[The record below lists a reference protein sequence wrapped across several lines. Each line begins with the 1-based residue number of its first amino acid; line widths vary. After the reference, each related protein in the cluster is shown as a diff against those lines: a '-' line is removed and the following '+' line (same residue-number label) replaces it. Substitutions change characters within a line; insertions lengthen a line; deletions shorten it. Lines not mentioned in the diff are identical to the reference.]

1 MPLII
6 PEIDIFAACL
16 GAIGYLLFGLVFVG
30 PALRKKIVFLKDSS
44 SAPTTC
50 SSKSFESS
58 ESSGD
63 DQTDC
68 GDCFG
73 GSFPDTLAKALD
85 EALGQAPQQPLHLL
99 GMREEDDVQTK
110 LSWARVKAKA
120 LGGRFRRNIGIAVTC
135 FTLCGF
141 WGTTITKQE
150 LLRGQNQSQSQIQ
163 SQALGAL
170 TRFGTG
176 TGSGPGSA
184 YPLGAE
190 DATKSESEAHM
201 KLDAWSS
208 EPEML
213 LPVAPVAPDPSEL
226 FTVQLTRQS
235 MPVQKNGGRH
245 KSAYF
250 GEIAV
255 GEPPMLF
262 KVVFDT
268 GSGHLILPST
278 YCRSETCKAHT
289 RYRRSASQTATD
301 IDYDGSVVEPGQ
313 PRDQITIS
321 FGTGEVTGVFIQ
333 DTLCLGEAM
342 NMEVAEEGEV
352 VSQASLSGCL
362 DMRFIAATE
371 MSEDPFKSFHFDG
384 VLGLGLDGLSQ
395 SGEFNFLKVMA
406 SQLRLQNGPAPHTF
420 AVFLADSDEEDSELT
435 FGGWKEQHLTGNI
448 GWNPVVNPAIG
459 HWMIQI
465 RALRIGDEV
474 LRFCEDG
481 ECRAAVDTG
490 TSLLAV
496 PTASFP
502 ELYELLRHPA
512 HTSGECGIPGV
523 GPELH
528 IELDNFT
535 ISLGPKDYA
544 RPQEVKPLYEQPW
557 QAFFNKPEL
566 DPHARTRN
574 DIVCKPMLMSMEF
587 PAPLGPKLFIL
598 GEPILRKY
606 YSIYDGNTKRVGFG
620 RAVHIS
626 NEEYVED
633 DPVDI
638 QGATG
643 EGLANSVLDGFLGA
657 VQKSQ

>member
-16 GAIGYLLFGLVFVG
+16 GVFGYLVFSVLFVG
-30 PALRKKIVFLKDSS
+30 PAMRKKVLPKGG
-44 SAPTTC
+44 APPTC
-50 SSKSFESS
+50 SSDSS
-58 ESSGD
+58 E
-63 DQTDC
+63 
-68 GDCFG
+68 
-73 GSFPDTLAKALD
+73 D
-85 EALGQAPQQPLHLL
+85 EAHPDFPGAS
-99 GMREEDDVQTK
+99 DDDVHVVQTK
-110 LSWARVKAKA
+110 SSLAQIKAQ
-120 LGGRFRRNIGIAVTC
+120 RSCRRRKISIAVIC
-135 FTLCGF
+135 FIMCGF
-141 WGTTITKQE
+141 WGKAIWQRSGS
-150 LLRGQNQSQSQIQ
+150 LHQSPIQ
-163 SQALGAL
+163 TQVLGKKPFGEGHATNPDPQTVAL
-170 TRFGTG
+170 
-176 TGSGPGSA
+176 S
-184 YPLGAE
+184 
-190 DATKSESEAHM
+190 
-201 KLDAWSS
+201 
-208 EPEML
+208 PEML
-213 LPVAPVAPDPSEL
+213 VPVALPVAPDPSEL

-235 MPVQKNGGRH
+235 MPVQKSGGRH

-255 GEPPMLF
+255 GNPPMLF

-289 RYRRSASQTATD
+289 RYRRSASQTAID
-301 IDYDGSVVEPGQ
+301 IDYDGKVVEPGQ

-333 DTLCLGEAM
+333 DTLCLGEAIDDEIPEQGGAM
-342 NMEVAEEGEV
+342 GAAP
-352 VSQASLSGCL
+352 QSGCL
-362 DMRFIAATE
+362 NMRFIAATE

-395 SGEFNFLKVMA
+395 SGEFNFLSVMA
-406 SQLRLQNGPAPHTF
+406 SQLSLQNGAAPHTF

-435 FGGWKEQHLTGNI
+435 FGGWKQQHLTGDI

-512 HTSGECGIPGV
+512 HRSGECGVPGV

-535 ISLGPKDYA
+535 ISLSPKDYA
-544 RPQEVKPLYEQPW
+544 RAQEVKPNYEQPW
-557 QAFFNKPEL
+557 QAVFNKPEF
-566 DPHARTRN
+566 DPFARQRT
-574 DIVCKPMLMSMEF
+574 DIICKPMLMSMEF

-606 YSIYDGNTKRVGFG
+606 YSIYDGNAKSVGFG
-620 RAVHIS
+620 RAVHMS
-626 NEEYVED
+626 SDEFVED
-633 DPVDI
+633 DPIDF
-638 QGATG
+638 G
-643 EGLANSVLDGFLGA
+643 EGMGQGVVDPALAGFLKGGA
-657 VQKSQ
+657 ARKSHR